1 MSDKWYT
8 NLVLIGE
15 VGSEIFSLL
24 LIGTLKKRKTSQND
38 ETNRY
43 CYFLVRGIL
52 LGQYVFTRALLAL
65 Y

>member
-8 NLVLIGE
+8 NLVLNGE

-38 ETNRY
+38 QTNRY
-43 CYFLVRGIL
+43 CYFLVIGIL
-52 LGQYVFTRALLAL
+52 LGQ
-65 Y
+65 